1 MASTSVTDLE
11 DFHDE
16 NELLLGDLL
25 RRIAQKRWV
34 LVLSVI
40 ACSALA
46 VAAAYLIKPVYR
58 STAVLI
64 PASSER
70 SSMGSSLNQLG
81 GLGTLASM
89 AGFGIGSNDAPTEE
103 ALAVLQSKEFTE
115 AFIQEHNL
123 LPRLFAKR
131 WDAEH
136 NRWRDPAKQ
145 PTLGQG
151 FKYFDKRV
159 RTIIQEKKSMLV
171 TLQIDWRDRIEAA
184 EWANLLVAKL
194 NSEMRARAISN
205 ADAAVRYLTAELA
218 KAPEVETR
226 SAISRLI
233 EQQIKQRMLANV
245 SQEYAFRV
253 VDKALPTDADDPIKP
268 QKALLFIVGPLL
280 GLVLG
285 GLLALFLTRKQL
297 PRNR

>member
-1 MASTSVTDLE
+1 MDSNPVTKEENISD
-11 DFHDE
+11 D

-25 RRIAQKRWV
+25 RRIAQRRWV
-34 LVLSVI
+34 LVLSII
-40 ACSALA
+40 ACTALA
-46 VAAAYLIKPVYR
+46 IAAAFIIKPVYR

-89 AGFGIGSNDAPTEE
+89 AGFGIGSTDGPTEE

-115 AFIQEHNL
+115 AFIVERNL

-136 NRWRDPAKQ
+136 NRWRDPAKE

-171 TLQIDWRDRIEAA
+171 TLQVDWRDRVEAA
-184 EWANLLVAKL
+184 EWANQLIAKL
-194 NSEMRARAISN
+194 NGEMRARAIKN
-205 ADAAVRYLTAELA
+205 ADAAVGYLTAELA

-253 VDKALPTDADDPIKP
+253 VDKALPTDADDPVKP
-268 QKALLFIVGPLL
+268 QKALLFIAGPLL
-280 GLVLG
+280 GLLLG
-285 GLLALFLTRKQL
+285 GLLALFLTRKQTHTK
-297 PRNR
+297 P